1 MRDCTTHG
9 HVLVDGDS
17 PECLACGQ
25 LLTSLGEDPLP
36 GAWPEDLSQL
46 TQALSTSESQA
57 AAKLGASL

>member
-1 MRDCTTHG
+1 MSNLRYYQSYG
-9 HVLVDGDS
+9 ALQS
-17 PECLACGQ
+17 AYGQ